1 MGRNAMDW
9 NVKCQ
14 AIVNVMVPFVATFAM
29 LVCQSVA
36 HCQSSIS
43 ANPQAVAGG
52 SAFGLGLPTHVQ
64 PVLSQ
69 PNAGQ
74 PNVGQDVTNLRSS
87 GMATTNDASPVPVP
101 TVHTPVA
108 SRPANAFSATG
119 SLDAVIT
126 HGASV
131 VHADVNRAGP
141 STTVAGDSSDVV
153 FQERLV
159 QGAARFPSTS
169 SGAAQGSLAG
179 GQVVPVSGA
188 LPVSDQDPASTAI
201 SVPPASMA
209 APPLAGSSAL
219 PAGDALSALPAAGDI
234 AASDAASSNT
244 AALPSPLPASAGM
257 SVPDTLLALPD
268 NPDPALP
275 TTSPGGE
282 LPANLPTAALPAMN
296 AMNPGSQAAAP
307 SNSAASEVTLPASNV
322 PASNVPA
329 SNSPAS
335 NVPAAMAGAPAEPA
349 STPGFNTLPRSVNLP
364 ANPNL
369 PATPAPSLAAQ
380 SLAAQPAN
388 AMNSG
393 LSSSGMSN
401 APAAS
406 AWNTLDRTTLPV
418 SSGYPSTGYPAM
430 AGNTNTTT
438 AAPAPAVPAPVA
450 AASLPGLPGTYTDEQ
465 VLAML
470 ATMGIS
476 KTDPRLAQPG
486 FLDDVYRAFYQQ
498 YLLPNGLVAPA
509 SPSGALATG
518 QPASA
523 ASGSEM
529 ALSVPRTNAP
539 QPWPD
544 SAERSRLAETPG
556 TAVNQTLGGPATR
569 WSPANQPDRSVMPTS
584 HTADANRMLH
594 GDRAGTDR
602 AGADRAGADLVSSTG
617 GQPDRRMRSR
627 ASEENF
633 DDLEGS
639 DVFNVSKTNGST
651 GAATGSEQP
660 GASENNPFVSLLLLI
675 SIAGNF
681 FLFIGLRRVW
691 YRHRDLIASTRLVSS
706 E

>member
-74 PNVGQDVTNLRSS
+74 DVTNLRSS

-119 SLDAVIT
+119 RHDAVIT

-179 GQVVPVSGA
+179 GPVVPVSGA

-244 AALPSPLPASAGM
+244 ASLPSPLPASAGM

-275 TTSPGGE
+275 TTSPAGE
-282 LPANLPTAALPAMN
+282 LPANLPTAALPAIN

-307 SNSAASEVTLPASNV
+307 SNSAASEVALPASNV
-322 PASNVPA
+322 
-329 SNSPAS
+329 PAS

-380 SLAAQPAN
+380 SLAAQPAD

-406 AWNTLDRTTLPV
+406 AWKTLDRTTLPA

-438 AAPAPAVPAPVA
+438 AAPAPVAPVPAAPAPVA
-450 AASLPGLPGTYTDEQ
+450 AASLPRLPGTYTDEQ

-569 WSPANQPDRSVMPTS
+569 WSPVNQPDRSVMPTS
-584 HTADANRMLH
+584 HTADANRMLN
-594 GDRAGTDR
+594 GDRAGT
-602 AGADRAGADLVSSTG
+602 DRAGADLVSSTG